1 MKTLYFHPL
10 SSYCWKALIAL
21 YECDVAFEPHLLDL
35 MNPDVRAEFNKLWP
49 IGKMPVLRDGE
60 EIVTEASIIIEYATP
75 QLIPAKEAW
84 RVRMWD
90 RFFDLY
96 LNDPVGKIVTDKL
109 RPEGMRDALGVEQ
122 ARARL
127 VAAYETL
134 EARYE
139 PASGFTL
146 ADCAAAP
153 ALFYANKL
161 ISLAPYKRTAA
172 YLARLHER
180 PSFARVLREAEP
192 YFKMFPG

>member
-10 SSYCWKALIAL
+10 SSFCWKALIAL
-21 YECDVAFEPHLLDL
+21 YEREVAFEPHLLDL
-35 MNPDVRAEFNKLWP
+35 MNPEVRAEFHKLWP
-49 IGKMPVLRDGE
+49 IGKMPVLRDGD
-60 EIVTEASIIIEYATP
+60 EIIAEASVIIEYVAPELVTD
-75 QLIPAKEAW
+75 W

-96 LNDPVGKIVTDKL
+96 VNEPVGKIVTDKL

-122 ARARL
+122 ARARI

-134 EARYE
+134 EERYE
-139 PASGFTL
+139 PAAAFTL

-161 ISLAPYKRTAA
+161 VPLMPYPKTAA